1 MLRAQLIFAAAL
13 TVAACGRDKPADLA
27 NYQFNA
33 PAAQVAAKLVALSDA
48 HSRLSRIDAH
58 RPPLAVESTITDG
71 KEQVTIAVPGG
82 TGKQPVKLTFA
93 ITPYLDGKYA
103 MVALTMEAPD
113 LEEIDL
119 GPGRFAGTKT
129 LGTGFGEALGSLASE
144 VNRTYHRGDASDRFG
159 RLFDLAAATDDPA
172 LRARV
177 LSRGKQEDSVD
188 FLFFDQSPS
197 ERFGDTG
204 N

>member
-1 MLRAQLIFAAAL
+1 MLRLLLIFAAGLAL
-13 TVAACGRDKPADLA
+13 AACGRNKPADLA

-33 PAAQVAAKLVALSDA
+33 PVAQVAAKLVSLGDA
-48 HSRLSRIDAH
+48 HSRLSRIGAH
-58 RPPLAVESTITDG
+58 RLPLAVESTIKDG
-71 KEQVTIAVPGG
+71 EGWVTIAVPGG

-93 ITPYLDGKYA
+93 ITPYLDGKYT
-103 MVALTMEAPD
+103 MVALTMEARD

-144 VNRTYHRGDASDRFG
+144 VNRTYHRGDASDEFG

-177 LSRGKQEDSVD
+177 LSRGKQEGSVD
-188 FLFFDQSPS
+188 FLFFDQSPN
-197 ERFGDTG
+197 ERFGKTG